1 MPAVAST
8 DSSKLWRERV
18 DQEGDKHAI
27 GTIATNDARYGVA
40 LGRKPHAN
48 LEVAAYA
55 VELEFS
61 DKRAREKCEV
71 DARFVG

>member
-18 DQEGDKHAI
+18 DQERDKYAI
-27 GTIATNDARYGVA
+27 RAIATYDERYGVA

-48 LEVAAYA
+48 LKVTKYA
-55 VELEFS
+55 VEPECLDE
-61 DKRAREKCEV
+61 RAREKC
-71 DARFVG
+71 

>member
-18 DQEGDKHAI
+18 DQEGDKHSIGAI
-27 GTIATNDARYGVA
+27 ASNDARHGVA

-48 LEVAAYA
+48 LKVAEYA
-55 VELEFS
+55 VELECP
-61 DKRAREKCEV
+61 DKRARKKCKV
-71 DARFVG
+71 NARFAG